1 MAGTEDVTEEKELAN
16 KDTIVV
22 SMLTV
27 LVVLVIGNLI
37 IVGCCLY
44 SRYEQDKIFFK
55 VRVCM
60 CQCACVRACVRVC
73 VRACVRACVRTCVCV

>member
-1 MAGTEDVTEEKELAN
+1 MRVQTYDWMTGTEDVTEEKELAN

-37 IVGCCLY
+37 IVGCSLY
-44 SRYEQDKIFFK
+44 SRYEQDEIFCLEC
-55 VRVCM
+55 VY
-60 CQCACVRACVRVC
+60 ACVSVC
-73 VRACVRACVRTCVCV
+73 GYYYALPSDSIWWN